1 MRRNQFTS
9 HLSFLP
15 AVLAYTDGAGW
26 HPGIGDPTVM
36 GWLTVLAYFTAAI
49 ACGVTAWR
57 INQVQ
62 GWNSAE
68 LRFWGGLAL
77 ALVFL
82 GVNKQLD
89 LQTWLTLTGKRWAL
103 AQGWYENRS
112 VVQVLFIGFIFLAGL
127 WLVRWA
133 WRTLRAGPKANWVAL
148 AGFVFLGCFIL
159 IRAASF
165 HHLDAFLKSGPGGLR
180 MNWVL
185 ELGGLFLLIWS
196 AMRRMGMNRTEP
208 TLPLPQPQAGAG
220 TDLPARAA
228 CKR

>member
-77 ALVFL
+77 ALVF
-82 GVNKQLD
+82 
-89 LQTWLTLTGKRWAL
+89 
-103 AQGWYENRS
+103 
-112 VVQVLFIGFIFLAGL
+112 F
-127 WLVRWA
+127 
-133 WRTLRAGPKANWVAL
+133 
-148 AGFVFLGCFIL
+148 
-159 IRAASF
+159 
-165 HHLDAFLKSGPGGLR
+165 GG
-180 MNWVL
+180 
-185 ELGGLFLLIWS
+185 
-196 AMRRMGMNRTEP
+196 
-208 TLPLPQPQAGAG
+208 Q
-220 TDLPARAA
+220 
-228 CKR
+228 